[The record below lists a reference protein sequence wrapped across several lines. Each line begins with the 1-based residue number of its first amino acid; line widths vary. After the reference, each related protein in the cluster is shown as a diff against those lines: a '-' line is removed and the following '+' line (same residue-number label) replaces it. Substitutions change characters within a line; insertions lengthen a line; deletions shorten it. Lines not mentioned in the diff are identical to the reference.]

1 MEQVIQDI
9 KSNRNILKDLL
20 SFYGA
25 SQKKSKSTYSC
36 VHCASSDALSIN
48 KKTNKYKCFSCG
60 EGGNAIDLV
69 MNKEGLEFIGAIKH
83 IANMYGIQLPKIEYT
98 DQEKEEFKKI
108 REDKKALDKLLYKLD
123 LELKSENIDINK
135 KYEISCLK
143 DHLQDKEANNQDIE
157 IINYSQYKATET
169 IEVNKY
175 ISEVKRGLI
184 NSIASAIGGNVNLL
198 IAPTGSGKSY
208 TMINTLKDLNIK
220 ALFILPNASNVQQAM
235 VEYGIP
241 GAYGNDLSPIRAME
255 NGNIIAMTWDK
266 TKQLKDVDL
275 SEYIIV
281 IDEIHQ
287 TFTDLYRGEAIQAL
301 YNITNRCKGR
311 IDITA
316 TPNKLDFKIYDT
328 ITEYKQLEQTNYK
341 ITTYKGIDTK
351 LIIDILNTSNKSA
364 LLMNDKSRLTYI
376 SENINKRNEVVISD
390 NKDDSKLYN
399 NIMSNS
405 NMGEYETLL
414 NTSVIVAG
422 VNINE
427 PNVTDIIIVGFKDI
441 GTIKQYMARFR
452 GLKEVNVH
460 IFNTYKEDCNIY
472 SIEWLV
478 KQNIQGYNKVIEGLN
493 TSIKPRNEFD
503 MVASTVKAF
512 KADDS
517 IYFDDTEGF
526 YKINDFTVRGNT
538 YRNYYNSRTIENFNI
553 LLGEY
558 FNDIKTYGSIEEQLK
573 EELKEHRAELKENKE
588 EALEILEK
596 HKDILVGYSDIA
608 KGKTSSYGL
617 AEYHCYINT
626 NSEKCLKQY
635 KLLNI
640 QKLIKENSCKK
651 IIDLYS
657 KYVLENGFSINVAWE
672 LANMSDKRRREVF
685 GKINTLLYRDLQEEA
700 PHIINNELLEN
711 KLFSFITDRFTIGTS
726 YTEEHL
732 KVLSKEVKETFKLDY
747 STRKLRGIL
756 NQIYVISD
764 KQYKKGAKVPV
775 KSNVLYKNIVQIAGT
790 DNKFNKKT
798 NIYTIEEYISL
809 EDIQAFLNLD
819 EGDQTINHMI
829 EKRKAKYKKQ
839 LSEQEQQ
846 MLQSLE
852 SVF

>member
-1 MEQVIQDI
+1 MEQVIKDI
-9 KSNRNILKDLL
+9 KSNQSILKDLL

-25 SQKKSKSTYSC
+25 SQKKNKSTYSC
-36 VHCASSDALSIN
+36 VYCASSDALSIN

-60 EGGNAIDLV
+60 EGGNTIDLV
-69 MNKEGLEFIGAIKH
+69 MNKEGLGFIGAIKH
-83 IANMYGIQLPKIEYT
+83 IANMYGIQLPKVEYT

-108 REDKKALDKLLYKLD
+108 KEDKKALDKLLYKLD
-123 LELKSENIDINK
+123 LELKNKDIDINK

-157 IINYSQYKATET
+157 IINYSQYKATEI

-175 ISEVKRGLI
+175 ISEAKRGVI
-184 NSIASAIGGNVNLL
+184 NCITSSISGCINLL

-208 TMINTLKDLNIK
+208 TMINTLKELDIK

-266 TKQLKDVDL
+266 TKQLKDIDL

-328 ITEYKQLEQTNYK
+328 ITEYKQLEQTNYN

-351 LIIDILNTSNKSA
+351 LIIDILNKSNKSA
-364 LLMNDKSRLTYI
+364 LLMNDKSILTYV

-390 NKDDSKLYN
+390 NKDDNKLYN
-399 NIMSNS
+399 NIMINS
-405 NMGEYETLL
+405 DMGEYETLL

-427 PNVTDIIIVGFKDI
+427 PNITDIVIVGFKDI
-441 GTIKQYMARFR
+441 GTIKQYVARFR

-460 IFNTYKEDCNIY
+460 IFNTYKEECNIY

-478 KQNIQGYNKVIEGLN
+478 RSNIQGFNKVIDSLN
-493 TSIKPRNEFD
+493 NNIKPTNEFD
-503 MVASTVKAF
+503 LVASTVKAI
-512 KADDS
+512 KTDDN
-517 IYFDDTEGF
+517 IYFDDIEGI
-526 YKINDFTVRGNT
+526 YKVNDFTVRGNT
-538 YRNYYNSRTIENFNI
+538 YRNYYNNRTIENFNI

-558 FNDIKTYGSIEEQLK
+558 FDNIKMYGSIEEQLK
-573 EELKEHRAELKENKE
+573 EELKEHRAELKENKDM
-588 EALEILEK
+588 ALDILSK
-596 HKDILVGYSDIA
+596 HKDILVGYSDI
-608 KGKTSSYGL
+608 KKEKTPTYEL
-617 AEYHCYINT
+617 LEYYHCNNIAI
-626 NSEKCLKQY
+626 KDCIKQY

-640 QKLIKENSCKK
+640 DNLIKYNGLKK

-672 LANMSDKRRREVF
+672 LANMSNRKRGTVF

-711 KLFSFITDRFTIGTS
+711 KLFSYITDRFTIGTS

-732 KVLSKEVKETFKLDY
+732 KVLAKEIKEIFKLDY
-747 STRKLRGIL
+747 STNKLSTVL
-756 NQIYVISD
+756 NQIYIIN
-764 KQYKKGAKVPV
+764 
-775 KSNVLYKNIVQIAGT
+775 KSQIRSGNTIDSSFYKNIVPNLLPGKRISV
-790 DNKFNKKT
+790 N
-798 NIYTIEEYISL
+798 TIEKYISL
-809 EDIQAFLNLD
+809 EDIQALLNLE
-819 EGDQTINHMI
+819 EGDQTIKHMI
-829 EKRKAKYKKQ
+829 EKRKSKYKKQ
-839 LSEQEQQ
+839 LTEQEQQ
-846 MLQSLE
+846 VLQSLE

>member
-9 KSNRNILKDLL
+9 KSNQSILKDLL

-25 SQKKSKSTYSC
+25 SQKKNKSTYSC

-83 IANMYGIQLPKIEYT
+83 ISNIYGIQLPKIEYT

-108 REDKKALDKLLYKLD
+108 KEDKKALNKLLYKLD
-123 LELKSENIDINK
+123 LELKNEDLDDSK
-135 KYEISCLK
+135 KFELYCLK
-143 DHLQDKEANNQDIE
+143 DHLQDKEANKHDIE
-157 IINYSQYKATET
+157 IMNYSQYKATEI

-175 ISEVKRGLI
+175 ILEAKRGII
-184 NSIASAIGGNVNLL
+184 NCIMSSISGNINLL

-208 TMINTLKDLNIK
+208 TMINTLKELDIK

-235 VEYGIP
+235 IEYRIP

-266 TKQLKDVDL
+266 TKQLKDIDL

-287 TFTDLYRGEAIQAL
+287 TFTDLYRAEAIQAL
-301 YNITNRCKGR
+301 YNITDRCKGR

-328 ITEYKQLEQTNYK
+328 ITEYKQLEQTNYN

-351 LIIDILNTSNKSA
+351 LIIDILNKSNKSA
-364 LLMNDKSRLTYI
+364 LLMNDKSILTYI

-390 NKDDSKLYN
+390 NKDDSKLYD
-399 NIMSNS
+399 NIMINS

-427 PNVTDIIIVGFKDI
+427 PNITDIIVVGFKDI
-441 GTIKQYMARFR
+441 GTIKQYVARFR
-452 GLKEVNVH
+452 ELKDVNVH
-460 IFNTYKEDCNIY
+460 IFNTYKEECNIY

-478 KQNIQGYNKVIEGLN
+478 RSNIKGFSNVIEALN
-493 TSIKPRNEFD
+493 SSIKPGNEFD
-503 MVASTVKAF
+503 LVASTVKAI
-512 KADDS
+512 KTDDN
-517 IYFDDTEGF
+517 IYFDDIEGI
-526 YKINDFTVRGNT
+526 YKVNDFTVRGNT
-538 YRNYYNSRTIENFNI
+538 YRNYYNDRTIENFNV

-558 FNDIKTYGSIEEQLK
+558 FDDIKTYGSVEEQLK
-573 EELKEHRAELKENKE
+573 EELKEHRAELKESKE
-588 EALEILEK
+588 MALDILSK

-608 KGKTSSYGL
+608 KGKTPTYEL
-617 AEYHCYINT
+617 VEYHYTINLNT
-626 NSEKCLKQY
+626 KDCLKQY

-640 QKLIKENSCKK
+640 DKLIKDNGLKK
-651 IIDLYS
+651 TIDLYS

-672 LANMSDKRRREVF
+672 LANMSNRKRGTVF
-685 GKINTLLYRDLQEEA
+685 GKINTLLYRNLQEKA
-700 PHIINNELLEN
+700 PNLINKQLLEN
-711 KLFSFITDRFTIGTS
+711 KLFNFITDRFTIGTS

-732 KVLSKEVKETFKLDY
+732 KVLSKEIKEDFKLDY
-747 STRKLRGIL
+747 STKKLSEIL
-756 NQIYVISD
+756 HQIYII
-764 KQYKKGAKVPV
+764 KAIKNKKLTSVDDTF
-775 KSNVLYKNIVQIAGT
+775 YRNIVPTQV
-790 DNKFNKKT
+790 KKDKI
-798 NIYTIEEYISL
+798 NYSRIEKYISL
-809 EDIQAFLNLD
+809 EDIQALLNLE
-819 EGDQTINHMI
+819 EGDQTIKHMI
-829 EKRKAKYKKQ
+829 EKRKSKYKKQ
-839 LSEQEQQ
+839 LTEQEQQ
-846 MLQSLE
+846 VLQSLE

>member
-1 MEQVIQDI
+1 MKQVIQDI
-9 KSNRNILKDLL
+9 KSNPNILKDLL

-25 SQKKSKSTYSC
+25 SQKKNKSTYSC
-36 VHCASSDALSIN
+36 VHCSSSDALSIN
-48 KKTNKYKCFSCG
+48 KRTNKYKCFSCG

-69 MNKEGLEFIGAIKH
+69 MDKEDLEFIGAIKH
-83 IANMYGIQLPKIEYT
+83 IANMYGIQLPKVEYT

-108 REDKKALDKLLYKLD
+108 KEDKKALDKLLYKLD
-123 LELKSENIDINK
+123 LELKNENIDINK
-135 KYEISCLK
+135 KFEISCLI
-143 DHLQDKEANNQDIE
+143 DHLKDKEVNNKEVE

-169 IEVNKY
+169 IKVNKY
-175 ISEVKRGLI
+175 ISEIKSGLI
-184 NSIASAIGGNVNLL
+184 NCVASAIGGNTNLL

-220 ALFILPNASNVQQAM
+220 ALFILPNASNVQQAI
-235 VEYGIP
+235 VEYNIP

-255 NGNIIAMTWDK
+255 NGNIVAMTWDK
-266 TKQLKDVDL
+266 TKQLKDIDL

-287 TFTDLYRGEAIQAL
+287 TFTDLYRSEAIKAL
-301 YNITNRCKGR
+301 YDITDRCKGR

-341 ITTYKGIDTK
+341 VTTYNGIDTK
-351 LIIDILNTSNKSA
+351 LIIDILNKSNKSA
-364 LLMNDKSRLTYI
+364 LLMNDKSTLKYI
-376 SENINKRNEVVISD
+376 SENINKASKVVISD
-390 NKDDSKLYN
+390 NKDDNKLYN
-399 NIMSNS
+399 NIMINS

-427 PNVTDIIIVGFKDI
+427 PNVTDIVIVGFKDI

-460 IFNTYKEDCNIY
+460 IFNTYKEECNIY

-478 KQNIQGYNKVIEGLN
+478 KRNMQGFKSVVETLN
-493 TSIKPRNEFD
+493 NSIKPINEFD
-503 MVASTVKAF
+503 LVASTVKAI
-512 KADDS
+512 KTDDN
-517 IYFDDTEGF
+517 IYFDDIEGI
-526 YKINDFTVRGNT
+526 YKVNDFTVRGNT
-538 YRNYYNSRTIENFNI
+538 YRNYYNDRTIENFNV

-558 FNDIKTYGSIEEQLK
+558 FDDIKTYGSVEEQLK
-573 EELKEHRAELKENKE
+573 EELKEHRAELKESKE
-588 EALEILEK
+588 MALDILSK

-608 KGKTSSYGL
+608 KGKTPTYEL
-617 AEYHCYINT
+617 VEYHYTINV
-626 NSEKCLKQY
+626 NVKDCLKQY

-640 QKLIKENSCKK
+640 DSLIKDNGLKK
-651 IIDLYS
+651 TIDLYS
-657 KYVLENGFSINVAWE
+657 KYVLENSFSINVAWE
-672 LANMSDKRRREVF
+672 LANMSNRKRGTVF

-711 KLFSFITDRFTIGTS
+711 KLFNFITDRFTIGTS

-732 KVLSKEVKETFKLDY
+732 KLLANEIKETFKLDY
-747 STRKLRGIL
+747 STKKLSEIL
-756 NQIYVISD
+756 NQIYII
-764 KQYKKGAKVPV
+764 KAIKNKKLTSVDDTF
-775 KSNVLYKNIVQIAGT
+775 YRNIVPTQV
-790 DNKFNKKT
+790 KKDKI
-798 NIYTIEEYISL
+798 NYSRIEKYISL
-809 EDIQAFLNLD
+809 EDIQTLLNLE
-819 EGDQTINHMI
+819 EGDQTINHMLD
-829 EKRKAKYKKQ
+829 KRKSKYKKQ
-839 LSEQEQQ
+839 LTEQEQQ
-846 MLQSLE
+846 VLQSLK

>member
-9 KSNRNILKDLL
+9 KSNQSILKDLL

-36 VHCASSDALSIN
+36 VHCTSSDALSIN

-108 REDKKALDKLLYKLD
+108 KEDKKALNKLFYKLD
-123 LELKSENIDINK
+123 LELKNEDLDDSK
-135 KYEISCLK
+135 KFELYCLK

-157 IINYSQYKATET
+157 IMNYSQYKATEI

-175 ISEVKRGLI
+175 ISEAKRGII
-184 NSIASAIGGNVNLL
+184 NCIMSSISGDINLL

-208 TMINTLKDLNIK
+208 TMINTLKELDIK

-235 VEYGIP
+235 IEYGIP
-241 GAYGNDLSPIRAME
+241 GAYGNDLSPIKAME

-266 TKQLKDVDL
+266 TKQLKDINL

-287 TFTDLYRGEAIQAL
+287 TFTDLYRAEAIQAL
-301 YNITNRCKGR
+301 YNITDRCKGR

-328 ITEYKQLEQTNYK
+328 ITEYKQLEQTNYN

-351 LIIDILNTSNKSA
+351 LIIDILNKSNKSA
-364 LLMNDKSRLTYI
+364 LLMNDKSILTYI

-390 NKDDSKLYN
+390 NKDDSKLYD
-399 NIMSNS
+399 NIMINS

-427 PNVTDIIIVGFKDI
+427 PTITDIIVVGFKDI
-441 GTIKQYMARFR
+441 GTIKQYVARFR
-452 GLKEVNVH
+452 GLKDVNVH
-460 IFNTYKEDCNIY
+460 IFNTYKEECNIY

-478 KQNIQGYNKVIEGLN
+478 RSNIKGFSNVIEALN
-493 TSIKPRNEFD
+493 SSIKPGNEFD
-503 MVASTVKAF
+503 LVASTVKAL
-512 KADDS
+512 KTDDN
-517 IYFDDTEGF
+517 IYFDDAEGL
-526 YKINDFTVRGNT
+526 YKVNDFTVRGNT
-538 YRNYYNSRTIENFNI
+538 YRNYYNNRTIENFNT

-558 FNDIKTYGSIEEQLK
+558 FENVKMYGSIEEQLK
-573 EELKEHRAELKENKE
+573 EELKEHRAELKENKDM
-588 EALEILEK
+588 ALDILSK
-596 HKDILVGYSDIA
+596 HKDILVGYSDI
-608 KGKTSSYGL
+608 KKEKTPTYEL
-617 AEYHCYINT
+617 LEYYHCNNIAI
-626 NSEKCLKQY
+626 KDCIKQY

-640 QKLIKENSCKK
+640 DNLIKDNGLKK

-657 KYVLENGFSINVAWE
+657 KYVLENGFSTTVAWE
-672 LANMSDKRRREVF
+672 LANMSNRKRGTVF

-711 KLFSFITDRFTIGTS
+711 KLFSYITDKFKIGTS

-732 KVLSKEVKETFKLDY
+732 KVLADEIKKDFKLDY
-747 STRKLRGIL
+747 STNKLSTIL
-756 NQIYVISD
+756 NQIYIIN
-764 KQYKKGAKVPV
+764 
-775 KSNVLYKNIVQIAGT
+775 KSKTRLGTIIDNSFYKNIVPNGVPGKQFKY
-790 DNKFNKKT
+790 N
-798 NIYTIEEYISL
+798 TIEKYISL
-809 EDIQAFLNLD
+809 EDIQALLNLE
-819 EGDQTINHMI
+819 EGDQTIKHMI
-829 EKRKAKYKKQ
+829 EKRKSKYKKQ
-839 LSEQEQQ
+839 LTEKEQQ
-846 MLQSLE
+846 VLQSLE

>member
-1 MEQVIQDI
+1 MKQVIQDI
-9 KSNRNILKDLL
+9 KSNPNILKDLL

-25 SQKKSKSTYSC
+25 NQKKNKSTYSC

-83 IANMYGIQLPKIEYT
+83 IANMYGIQLPKVEYT

-108 REDKKALDKLLYKLD
+108 KEDKKALDKLLYKLD
-123 LELKSENIDINK
+123 LEIKNNDLDDSK
-135 KYEISCLK
+135 KFELYCLK
-143 DHLQDKEANNQDIE
+143 EHLEDKEANNQDIE
-157 IINYSQYKATET
+157 IINYSQYKAAEI

-184 NSIASAIGGNVNLL
+184 NSIASAIGGNINLL

-208 TMINTLKDLNIK
+208 TMINTIKDLNIK

-235 VEYGIP
+235 IEYGIP
-241 GAYGNDLSPIRAME
+241 GAYGNDLSPVKAME

-266 TKQLKDVDL
+266 TKQLKDIDL

-287 TFTDLYRGEAIQAL
+287 TFTDLYRSEAIKAL
-301 YNITNRCKGR
+301 YDITDRCKGR

-341 ITTYKGIDTK
+341 VTTYEGIDTK
-351 LIIDILNTSNKSA
+351 LIIDILNKSNKSA
-364 LLMNDKSRLTYI
+364 LLMNDKSILTYI

-390 NKDDSKLYN
+390 NKDDSNLYK
-399 NIMSNS
+399 NIMNSS

-427 PNVTDIIIVGFKDI
+427 PSITDIVIVGFKDI
-441 GTIKQYMARFR
+441 GTIKQYVARFR

-460 IFNTYKEDCNIY
+460 IFNTYKEECNIY

-478 KQNIQGYNKVIEGLN
+478 RSNIKGFNSVVETLN
-493 TSIKPRNEFD
+493 SSIKPRNEFD
-503 MVASTVKAF
+503 LVASTVKAI
-512 KADDS
+512 KTDDN
-517 IYFDDTEGF
+517 IYFDDIEGL
-526 YKINDFTVRGNT
+526 YKVNDFTVRGNT
-538 YRNYYNSRTIENFNI
+538 YRNYYNNRSIENFNI

-558 FNDIKTYGSIEEQLK
+558 FNDIKTYGSVEEQLK
-573 EELKEHRAELKENKE
+573 EELKEHRAELKESKE
-588 EALEILEK
+588 MALDILSK
-596 HKDILVGYSDIA
+596 HKDILVGYSDISKEKA
-608 KGKTSSYGL
+608 PTYEL
-617 AEYHCYINT
+617 VEYHYSINI
-626 NSEKCLKQY
+626 NAKDCLKQY

-640 QKLIKENSCKK
+640 DSLIKDNGLKK
-651 IIDLYS
+651 TIDLYS
-657 KYVLENGFSINVAWE
+657 KYILENGFSINVAWE
-672 LANMSDKRRREVF
+672 LANMSNRKRGTVF

-700 PHIINNELLEN
+700 PHLINNELLEN
-711 KLFSFITDRFTIGTS
+711 KLYKFITDKFTIGTS

-732 KVLSKEVKETFKLDY
+732 KILAKEIKENFKIDY
-747 STRKLRGIL
+747 STKKLSEIL
-756 NQIYVISD
+756 NQIYII
-764 KQYKKGAKVPV
+764 KAIKNKKLTSVDDTF
-775 KSNVLYKNIVQIAGT
+775 YKNIVPTQV
-790 DNKFNKKT
+790 KKDKI
-798 NIYTIEEYISL
+798 NYSRIEKYISL
-809 EDIQAFLNLD
+809 EDIQTLLNLE

-839 LSEQEQQ
+839 LTQQEQQ
-846 MLQSLE
+846 VLQSLK

>member
-1 MEQVIQDI
+1 MKQVIQDI
-9 KSNRNILKDLL
+9 KSNQNILKDLL
-20 SFYGA
+20 SFYGS
-25 SQKKSKSTYSC
+25 SQKKNKSTYSC

-48 KKTNKYKCFSCG
+48 KETNKYKCFSCG

-83 IANMYGIQLPKIEYT
+83 IANMYGIQLPKVEYT

-123 LELKSENIDINK
+123 LELKNKDIDINK

-143 DHLQDKEANNQDIE
+143 DHLQDKEANSQDIE

-175 ISEVKRGLI
+175 ISEDKRGVI
-184 NSIASAIGGNVNLL
+184 NSIASAIGGNINLL

-220 ALFILPNASNVQQAM
+220 ALFILPNASNVQQSM
-235 VEYGIP
+235 IEYGIP

-266 TKQLKDVDL
+266 TKQLKDIDL

-351 LIIDILNTSNKSA
+351 LIIDILNKSNKSA
-364 LLMNDKSRLTYI
+364 LLMNDKSILTYI
-376 SENINKRNEVVISD
+376 SENINKRNEVVTSD
-390 NKDDSKLYN
+390 NKEDNKLYN
-399 NIMSNS
+399 NIMINS
-405 NMGEYETLL
+405 DMGEYETLL

-427 PNVTDIIIVGFKDI
+427 PNITDIVVVGFKDI
-441 GTIKQYMARFR
+441 GTIKQYVARFR

-460 IFNTYKEDCNIY
+460 IFNTYKEECTIY

-503 MVASTVKAF
+503 MVASTVKAI
-512 KADDS
+512 KTDDN
-517 IYFDDTEGF
+517 IYFDDIEGL
-526 YKINDFTVRGNT
+526 YKVNDFTVRGNT
-538 YRNYYNSRTIENFNI
+538 YRNYYNNRTIENFNI

-558 FNDIKTYGSIEEQLK
+558 FDNIKMYGSIEEQLK
-573 EELKEHRAELKENKE
+573 EELKEHRAELKENKDM
-588 EALEILEK
+588 ALDILSK
-596 HKDILVGYSDIA
+596 HKDILVGYSDIKKEKA
-608 KGKTSSYGL
+608 PTYEL
-617 AEYHCYINT
+617 LEYCHCNNIAI
-626 NSEKCLKQY
+626 KDCMKQY

-640 QKLIKENSCKK
+640 DNLIKDNGLKK
-651 IIDLYS
+651 TIDLYS

-672 LANMSDKRRREVF
+672 LANMSNRKRGTVF

-711 KLFSFITDRFTIGTS
+711 KLFSFITNKFTIGTS

-732 KVLSKEVKETFKLDY
+732 KVLAKEVKEAFKIDY
-747 STRKLRGIL
+747 STNKLSTIL
-756 NQIYVISD
+756 NQIYVISK

-775 KSNVLYKNIVQIAGT
+775 IDNSFYKNIVPNGGT
-790 DNKFNKKT
+790 KDEFNKKT
-798 NIYTIEEYISL
+798 NIYTIEKYISL
-809 EDIQAFLNLD
+809 ADIQALLNLE
-819 EGDQTINHMI
+819 EGDQTIKHMM

-839 LSEQEQQ
+839 LTEQEQQ
-846 MLQSLE
+846 VLQSLE

>member
-1 MEQVIQDI
+1 MKQVVQDI
-9 KSNRNILKDLL
+9 KSNQNILKDLL

-25 SQKKSKSTYSC
+25 SQKKNKSTYSC

-69 MNKEGLEFIGAIKH
+69 MNKEGLEFIGSIKH
-83 IANMYGIQLPKIEYT
+83 IANIYGIQLPKVEYT

-108 REDKKALDKLLYKLD
+108 KEDKKALHKLLYKLNS
-123 LELKSENIDINK
+123 ELKNKNIDINK
-135 KYEISCLK
+135 KFEISCLI
-143 DHLQDKEANNQDIE
+143 DHLKDKEVDNKDVE

-169 IEVNKY
+169 IEVIKY
-175 ISEVKRGLI
+175 ISEIKSGLI
-184 NSIASAIGGNVNLL
+184 NCVASAIGGNINLL

-220 ALFILPNASNVQQAM
+220 ALFILPNASNVQQAI
-235 VEYGIP
+235 VEYNIP

-255 NGNIIAMTWDK
+255 NGNIVAMTWDK
-266 TKQLKDVDL
+266 TKQLKDIDL

-287 TFTDLYRGEAIQAL
+287 TFTDLYRSEAIKAL
-301 YNITNRCKGR
+301 YDITDRCKGR

-341 ITTYKGIDTK
+341 VTTYNGIDTK
-351 LIIDILNTSNKSA
+351 LIIDILNKSNKSA
-364 LLMNDKSRLTYI
+364 LLMNDKSTLKYI
-376 SENINKRNEVVISD
+376 SENINKASKVVISD
-390 NKDDSKLYN
+390 NKDDNKLYN
-399 NIMSNS
+399 NIMINS

-427 PNVTDIIIVGFKDI
+427 PNVTDIVIVGFKDI

-460 IFNTYKEDCNIY
+460 IFNTYEEKCNIY

-478 KQNIQGYNKVIEGLN
+478 KRNIQGFKSVVETLN
-493 TSIKPRNEFD
+493 NSIKPINEFD
-503 MVASTVKAF
+503 LVASTVKAI
-512 KADDS
+512 KTDDN
-517 IYFDDTEGF
+517 IYFDDIEGI
-526 YKINDFTVRGNT
+526 YKVNDFTVRGNT
-538 YRNYYNSRTIENFNI
+538 YRNYYNNRTIENFNV

-558 FNDIKTYGSIEEQLK
+558 FDDIKTYGSVEEQLK
-573 EELKEHRAELKENKE
+573 EELKEHRAELKESKE
-588 EALEILEK
+588 MALDILNK

-608 KGKTSSYGL
+608 KGKTPTYEL
-617 AEYHCYINT
+617 VEYYYTINV
-626 NSEKCLKQY
+626 NVKDCLKQY

-640 QKLIKENSCKK
+640 DSLIKDNGLKK
-651 IIDLYS
+651 TIDLYS
-657 KYVLENGFSINVAWE
+657 KYVLENSFSINVAWE
-672 LANMSDKRRREVF
+672 LANMSNRKRGTVF

-711 KLFSFITDRFTIGTS
+711 KLFNFITNRFTIGTS

-732 KVLSKEVKETFKLDY
+732 KLLANEIKETFKLNY
-747 STRKLRGIL
+747 STNKISTIL
-756 NQIYVISD
+756 NQIYIIN
-764 KQYKKGAKVPV
+764 
-775 KSNVLYKNIVQIAGT
+775 KSKSRFGTIIDTVFYKNIVPNGVP
-790 DNKFNKKT
+790 NKQYKYN
-798 NIYTIEEYISL
+798 TIEKYISL
-809 EDIQAFLNLD
+809 EDIQALLNLE
-819 EGDQTINHMI
+819 EGDQTIKYMI
-829 EKRKAKYKKQ
+829 EKRKSKYKKQ
-839 LSEQEQQ
+839 LTEQEQQ
-846 MLQSLE
+846 ILQSLG

>member
-9 KSNRNILKDLL
+9 KSNQNILKDLL

-25 SQKKSKSTYSC
+25 SQKKNKSTYSC
-36 VHCASSDALSIN
+36 VHCTSSDALSIN

-83 IANMYGIQLPKIEYT
+83 ISNMYGIQLPKVEYT

-108 REDKKALDKLLYKLD
+108 KEDKKALDKLLYKLNS
-123 LELKSENIDINK
+123 ELKNKNIDINK
-135 KYEISCLK
+135 KFEISCLI
-143 DHLQDKEANNQDIE
+143 DHLKDKEVDNKEVE

-175 ISEVKRGLI
+175 ISEIKSGLI
-184 NSIASAIGGNVNLL
+184 NCVASAIGGNINLL

-235 VEYGIP
+235 VEYNIP

-255 NGNIIAMTWDK
+255 NGNIVAMTWDK
-266 TKQLKDVDL
+266 TKQLKDIDL

-287 TFTDLYRGEAIQAL
+287 TFTDLYRSEAIKAL
-301 YNITNRCKGR
+301 YDITDRCKGR

-341 ITTYKGIDTK
+341 VTTYNGIDTK
-351 LIIDILNTSNKSA
+351 LIIDILNKSNKSA
-364 LLMNDKSRLTYI
+364 LLMNDKSTLKYI
-376 SENINKRNEVVISD
+376 SENINKASKVVISD
-390 NKDDSKLYN
+390 NKDDNKLYN
-399 NIMSNS
+399 NIMINS

-427 PNVTDIIIVGFKDI
+427 PNVTDIVIVGFKDI
-441 GTIKQYMARFR
+441 GTIKQYIARFR

-460 IFNTYKEDCNIY
+460 IFNTYKEECNIY

-478 KQNIQGYNKVIEGLN
+478 KRNMQGFKSVVETLN
-493 TSIKPRNEFD
+493 NSIKPINEFD
-503 MVASTVKAF
+503 LVASTVKAI
-512 KADDS
+512 KTDDN
-517 IYFDDTEGF
+517 IYFDDIEGI
-526 YKINDFTVRGNT
+526 YKVNDFTVRGNT
-538 YRNYYNSRTIENFNI
+538 YRNYYNDRTIENFNV

-558 FNDIKTYGSIEEQLK
+558 FDDIKTYGSVEEQLK
-573 EELKEHRAELKENKE
+573 EELKEHRAELKESKE
-588 EALEILEK
+588 MALDILSK

-608 KGKTSSYGL
+608 KGKTPTYEL
-617 AEYHCYINT
+617 VEYHYTINV
-626 NSEKCLKQY
+626 NVKDCLKQY

-640 QKLIKENSCKK
+640 DSLIKDNGLKK
-651 IIDLYS
+651 TIDLYS
-657 KYVLENGFSINVAWE
+657 KYVLENSFSINVAWE
-672 LANMSDKRRREVF
+672 LANMSNRKRGTVF

-700 PHIINNELLEN
+700 PHIINNKLLEN
-711 KLFSFITDRFTIGTS
+711 KLFNFITDRFTIGTS

-732 KVLSKEVKETFKLDY
+732 KLLANEIKETFKLDY
-747 STRKLRGIL
+747 STKKLSEIL
-756 NQIYVISD
+756 NQIYII
-764 KQYKKGAKVPV
+764 KAIKNKKLTSVDDTF
-775 KSNVLYKNIVQIAGT
+775 YRNIVPTQV
-790 DNKFNKKT
+790 KKDKI
-798 NIYTIEEYISL
+798 NYSRIEKYISL
-809 EDIQAFLNLD
+809 EDIQALLNLE
-819 EGDQTINHMI
+819 EGDQTIKHMI
-829 EKRKAKYKKQ
+829 EKRKSKYKKQ
-839 LSEQEQQ
+839 LTEQEQQ
-846 MLQSLE
+846 VLQSLE

>member
-1 MEQVIQDI
+1 MKQVIQDI
-9 KSNRNILKDLL
+9 KSNPNILKDLL

-25 SQKKSKSTYSC
+25 NQKKNKSTYSC

-60 EGGNAIDLV
+60 EGGNSIDLV

-83 IANMYGIQLPKIEYT
+83 IANMYRIQLPKVEYT

-108 REDKKALDKLLYKLD
+108 KEDKKALDKLLYKLD
-123 LELKSENIDINK
+123 LELKNENIDISK

-184 NSIASAIGGNVNLL
+184 NSIASAIGGNINLL

-208 TMINTLKDLNIK
+208 TMINTIKDLNIK

-235 VEYGIP
+235 IEYGIP
-241 GAYGNDLSPIRAME
+241 GAYGNDLSPIRAMG

-266 TKQLKDVDL
+266 TKQLKDIDL

-287 TFTDLYRGEAIQAL
+287 TFTDLYRGEAIKAL
-301 YNITNRCKGR
+301 YDITDRCKGR

-341 ITTYKGIDTK
+341 VTTYEGIDTK
-351 LIIDILNTSNKSA
+351 LIIDILNKSNKSA
-364 LLMNDKSRLTYI
+364 LLMNDKSTLTYI
-376 SENINKRNEVVISD
+376 SEKINKRNEVVTSD
-390 NKDDSKLYN
+390 NKDDSNLYK
-399 NIMSNS
+399 NIMNSS
-405 NMGEYETLL
+405 NMGGYETLL

-427 PNVTDIIIVGFKDI
+427 PNITDIVIVGFKDI
-441 GTIKQYMARFR
+441 GTIKQYVARFR
-452 GLKEVNVH
+452 GLKEVNIH
-460 IFNTYKEDCNIY
+460 IFNTYKEECNIY
-472 SIEWLV
+472 SVEWLV
-478 KQNIQGYNKVIEGLN
+478 RSNIKGFSNVVETLN
-493 TSIKPRNEFD
+493 SSIKPRNEFD
-503 MVASTVKAF
+503 LVASTVKAI
-512 KADDS
+512 KTDDN
-517 IYFDDTEGF
+517 IYFDDIEGF
-526 YKINDFTVRGNT
+526 YKVNDFTVRGNT
-538 YRNYYNSRTIENFNI
+538 YRNYYNNRTIENFNT

-558 FNDIKTYGSIEEQLK
+558 FENIKTYRSVEEQLK
-573 EELKEHRAELKENKE
+573 EELKEHRAELKEIKE
-588 EALEILEK
+588 MALDILSK

-608 KGKTSSYGL
+608 KGKTPTYEL
-617 AEYHCYINT
+617 LEYHYTINV
-626 NSEKCLKQY
+626 NVKDCLKQY

-640 QKLIKENSCKK
+640 DSLIKDNGLKK
-651 IIDLYS
+651 AIDLYS
-657 KYVLENGFSINVAWE
+657 KYVLENSFSINVAWE
-672 LANMSDKRRREVF
+672 LANMSNRKRGTVF

-711 KLFSFITDRFTIGTS
+711 KLFSFITDKFTIGTS

-732 KVLSKEVKETFKLDY
+732 KVLAKDIKETFKLDY
-747 STRKLRGIL
+747 SEKKIGTIL
-756 NQIYVISD
+756 NQIYVINRI
-764 KQYKKGAKVPV
+764 KYKPGTQIDNSFYRNILPKCVP
-775 KSNVLYKNIVQIAGT
+775 
-790 DNKFNKKT
+790 NKRI
-798 NIYTIEEYISL
+798 NIYNIEKYISL
-809 EDIQAFLNLD
+809 EDIQALLNLD

-839 LSEQEQQ
+839 LTEQEQQ
-846 MLQSLE
+846 VLQSLE

>member
-9 KSNRNILKDLL
+9 KSNQNILKDLL

-25 SQKKSKSTYSC
+25 SQKKNKSTYSC

-60 EGGNAIDLV
+60 ESGNAIDLV

-83 IANMYGIQLPKIEYT
+83 IANMYGIQLPKVEYT
-98 DQEKEEFKKI
+98 DHEKEEFKKI
-108 REDKKALDKLLYKLD
+108 REDKKALDKLIYKLD
-123 LELKSENIDINK
+123 LELKNKDIDINK

-175 ISEVKRGLI
+175 ISEAKRGVI
-184 NSIASAIGGNVNLL
+184 NCITSSISGCINLL

-208 TMINTLKDLNIK
+208 TMINTLKELDIK
-220 ALFILPNASNVQQAM
+220 ALFILPNASNVQQSM
-235 VEYGIP
+235 IEYGIP

-266 TKQLKDVDL
+266 TKQLKDIDL

-287 TFTDLYRGEAIQAL
+287 TFTDLYRSEAIQAL
-301 YNITNRCKGR
+301 YNIANRCKGR

-351 LIIDILNTSNKSA
+351 LIIDILNKSNKSA
-364 LLMNDKSRLTYI
+364 LLMNDKSILTYI
-376 SENINKRNEVVISD
+376 SENINKRNEVVIAND
-390 NKDDSKLYN
+390 KDDNKLYN
-399 NIMSNS
+399 NITMKS

-427 PNVTDIIIVGFKDI
+427 PNITDIVVVGFKDI
-441 GTIKQYMARFR
+441 GTIKQYVARFR

-460 IFNTYKEDCNIY
+460 IFNNYKEECNIY
-472 SIEWLV
+472 SIEWLT
-478 KQNIQGYNKVIEGLN
+478 KRNIKNATNLIETLNYNLN
-493 TSIKPRNEFD
+493 PMNKFN
-503 MVASTVKAF
+503 VLASTVKGIQLPEEETN
-512 KADDS
+512 
-517 IYFDDTEGF
+517 IYFDNEDRI
-526 YKINDFTVRGNT
+526 YKINNFSIRGKT
-538 YRNYYNSRTIENFNI
+538 YRDYYDSRTIENFNI

-558 FNDIKTYGSIEEQLK
+558 FDNIKMYGSIEEQLK
-573 EELKEHRAELKENKE
+573 EELKEHRAELKENKDM
-588 EALEILEK
+588 ALDILSK
-596 HKDILVGYSDIA
+596 HKDILVGYSDI
-608 KGKTSSYGL
+608 KKEKTPTYEL
-617 AEYHCYINT
+617 LEYYHCNNIAI
-626 NSEKCLKQY
+626 KDCIKQY

-640 QKLIKENSCKK
+640 DNLIKDNGLKK

-672 LANMSDKRRREVF
+672 LANMSNRKRGTVF
-685 GKINTLLYRDLQEEA
+685 GKINTLLYRDLQEES

-711 KLFSFITDRFTIGTS
+711 KLFSYITNRFTIGTS

-732 KVLSKEVKETFKLDY
+732 KVLSDEIKKDFKLDY
-747 STRKLRGIL
+747 STNKLSTIL
-756 NQIYVISD
+756 NQIYIINTL
-764 KQYKKGAKVPV
+764 KTKKGAPIGTIF
-775 KSNVLYKNIVQIAGT
+775 YKNILPNSVHEGKQVR
-790 DNKFNKKT
+790 
-798 NIYTIEEYISL
+798 IYTIEKYISL
-809 EDIQAFLNLD
+809 EDIQALLNLE
-819 EGDQTINHMI
+819 EGDQTIKHML
-829 EKRKAKYKKQ
+829 EKRKAKCKKQ
-839 LSEQEQQ
+839 LTDQEQQ
-846 MLQSLE
+846 VLQSLE

>member
-1 MEQVIQDI
+1 MKQVIQDI
-9 KSNRNILKDLL
+9 KSNQNILKDLL

-25 SQKKSKSTYSC
+25 SQKKNKSTYSC

-83 IANMYGIQLPKIEYT
+83 IANMYGIQLPKVEYT

-108 REDKKALDKLLYKLD
+108 KEDKKALDKLLYKLD
-123 LELKSENIDINK
+123 LELKNKDIDINK

-157 IINYSQYKATET
+157 IINYSQYKATEI

-175 ISEVKRGLI
+175 ISEAKRGVI
-184 NSIASAIGGNVNLL
+184 NCIASSIGECINLL

-208 TMINTLKDLNIK
+208 TMINTLKELDIK

-266 TKQLKDVDL
+266 TKQLKDIDL

-328 ITEYKQLEQTNYK
+328 ITEYKQLEQTNYN

-351 LIIDILNTSNKSA
+351 LIIDILNKSNKSA
-364 LLMNDKSRLTYI
+364 LLMNDKSILTYV

-390 NKDDSKLYN
+390 NKDDNKLYN
-399 NIMSNS
+399 NIMINS
-405 NMGEYETLL
+405 DMGEYETLL

-427 PNVTDIIIVGFKDI
+427 PNVTDIVIVGFKDI
-441 GTIKQYMARFR
+441 GTIKQYVARFR

-460 IFNTYKEDCNIY
+460 IFNTYKEECNIY

-478 KQNIQGYNKVIEGLN
+478 RSNIQGFNKVIDTLN
-493 TSIKPRNEFD
+493 RNIKPTNEFD
-503 MVASTVKAF
+503 LVASTVKAI
-512 KADDS
+512 KTDEN
-517 IYFDDTEGF
+517 IYFDNTEGL
-526 YKINDFTVRGNT
+526 YKVNDFTVRGNT
-538 YRNYYNSRTIENFNI
+538 YRSYYNNRTIENFNV

-558 FNDIKTYGSIEEQLK
+558 FDNIKMYGSIEEQLK
-573 EELKEHRAELKENKE
+573 EELKEHRAELKENKDM
-588 EALEILEK
+588 ALDILSK
-596 HKDILVGYSDIA
+596 HKDILVGYSDI
-608 KGKTSSYGL
+608 KKEKTPTYEL
-617 AEYHCYINT
+617 LEYYHFNNIAIKDCI
-626 NSEKCLKQY
+626 KQY

-640 QKLIKENSCKK
+640 DNLIKDNGLKK
-651 IIDLYS
+651 IIDLFS

-672 LANMSDKRRREVF
+672 LANMSNRKRGTAF

-732 KVLSKEVKETFKLDY
+732 KVLAKEIKEIFKLDY
-747 STRKLRGIL
+747 STNKLSTVL
-756 NQIYVISD
+756 NQIYIIN
-764 KQYKKGAKVPV
+764 
-775 KSNVLYKNIVQIAGT
+775 KSQIRSGNTIDSSFYKNIVPNLLPDKRISV
-790 DNKFNKKT
+790 N
-798 NIYTIEEYISL
+798 TIEKYISL
-809 EDIQAFLNLD
+809 EDIQALLNLE
-819 EGDQTINHMI
+819 EGDQTVKHMI

-839 LSEQEQQ
+839 LTEQEQQ
-846 MLQSLE
+846 VLQSLE

>member
-1 MEQVIQDI
+1 MKQVIQDI
-9 KSNRNILKDLL
+9 KSNPNILKDLL

-25 SQKKSKSTYSC
+25 SQKKNKSTYSC
-36 VHCASSDALSIN
+36 IHCASSDALSIN

-69 MNKEGLEFIGAIKH
+69 MNKEGLEFIGSIKH
-83 IANMYGIQLPKIEYT
+83 IANMYGIQLPKVEYT

-108 REDKKALDKLLYKLD
+108 KEDKKALDKLLYKLNS
-123 LELKSENIDINK
+123 ELKNKNIDINK
-135 KYEISCLK
+135 KFEISCLI
-143 DHLQDKEANNQDIE
+143 DHLKDKEVDNKEVE

-175 ISEVKRGLI
+175 ISEIKSGII
-184 NSIASAIGGNVNLL
+184 NCVASAIGGNINLL

-235 VEYGIP
+235 VEYNIP
-241 GAYGNDLSPIRAME
+241 GAYGNDLSPIRAMK
-255 NGNIIAMTWDK
+255 NGNIVAMTWDK
-266 TKQLKDVDL
+266 TKQLKDIDL
-275 SEYIIV
+275 SEHIIV

-287 TFTDLYRGEAIQAL
+287 TFTDLYRSEAIKAL
-301 YNITNRCKGR
+301 YDITDRCKGR

-341 ITTYKGIDTK
+341 VTTYNGIDTK
-351 LIIDILNTSNKSA
+351 LIIDILNKSNKSA
-364 LLMNDKSRLTYI
+364 LLMNDKSTLKYI
-376 SENINKRNEVVISD
+376 SENINKASKVVISD
-390 NKDDSKLYN
+390 NKDDNKLYN
-399 NIMSNS
+399 NIMINS

-427 PNVTDIIIVGFKDI
+427 PNVTDIVIVGFKDI

-460 IFNTYKEDCNIY
+460 IFNTYEEECNIY

-478 KQNIQGYNKVIEGLN
+478 KRNMQGFKSVVETLN
-493 TSIKPRNEFD
+493 NSIKPINEFD
-503 MVASTVKAF
+503 LVASTVKAI
-512 KADDS
+512 KTDDN
-517 IYFDDTEGF
+517 IYFDDIEGI
-526 YKINDFTVRGNT
+526 YKVNDFTVRGNT
-538 YRNYYNSRTIENFNI
+538 YRNYYNNRTIENFNV

-558 FNDIKTYGSIEEQLK
+558 FDDIKTYGSVEEQLK
-573 EELKEHRAELKENKE
+573 EELKEHRAELKESKE
-588 EALEILEK
+588 MALDILSK
-596 HKDILVGYSDIA
+596 HKDILVGYSDIT
-608 KGKTSSYGL
+608 KGKTPTYKL
-617 AEYHCYINT
+617 VEYHYTINA
-626 NSEKCLKQY
+626 NVKDCLKQY

-640 QKLIKENSCKK
+640 DSLIKDNGLKK
-651 IIDLYS
+651 TIDLYS
-657 KYVLENGFSINVAWE
+657 KYVLENSFSINVAWE
-672 LANMSDKRRREVF
+672 LANMSNRKRGTVF

-711 KLFSFITDRFTIGTS
+711 KLFNFITNRFTIGTS

-732 KVLSKEVKETFKLDY
+732 KVLSKEIKEEFKLDY
-747 STRKLRGIL
+747 SEKKIGAIL
-756 NQIYVISD
+756 NQIYIINRI
-764 KQYKKGAKVPV
+764 KYKPGTQIDD
-775 KSNVLYKNIVQIAGT
+775 SFYKNILPKCVP
-790 DNKFNKKT
+790 NKRI
-798 NIYTIEEYISL
+798 NIYNIEKYISL
-809 EDIQAFLNLD
+809 EDIQALLNLE
-819 EGDQTINHMI
+819 EGDQTIEHMLD
-829 EKRKAKYKKQ
+829 KRKSKYKKQ
-839 LSEQEQQ
+839 LTEQEQQ
-846 MLQSLE
+846 ILQSLE

>member
-9 KSNRNILKDLL
+9 KSNQNILKDLL

-25 SQKKSKSTYSC
+25 SQKKNKSTYSC
-36 VHCASSDALSIN
+36 VHCTSSDALSIN

-83 IANMYGIQLPKIEYT
+83 ISNMYGIQLPKVEYT

-108 REDKKALDKLLYKLD
+108 KEDKKALDKLLYKLNS
-123 LELKSENIDINK
+123 ELKNKNIDINK
-135 KYEISCLK
+135 KFEISCLI
-143 DHLQDKEANNQDIE
+143 DHLKDKEVDNKEVE

-175 ISEVKRGLI
+175 ISEIKSGLI
-184 NSIASAIGGNVNLL
+184 NCVASAIGGNINLL

-235 VEYGIP
+235 VEYNIP

-255 NGNIIAMTWDK
+255 NGNIVAMTWDK
-266 TKQLKDVDL
+266 TKQLKDIDL

-287 TFTDLYRGEAIQAL
+287 TFTDLYRSEAIKAL
-301 YNITNRCKGR
+301 YDITDRCKGR

-341 ITTYKGIDTK
+341 VTTYNGIDTK
-351 LIIDILNTSNKSA
+351 LIIDILNKSNKSA
-364 LLMNDKSRLTYI
+364 LLMNDKSTLKYI
-376 SENINKRNEVVISD
+376 SENINKASKVVISD
-390 NKDDSKLYN
+390 NKDDNKLYN
-399 NIMSNS
+399 NIMINS

-427 PNVTDIIIVGFKDI
+427 PNVTDIVIVGFKDI
-441 GTIKQYMARFR
+441 GTIKQYIARFR

-460 IFNTYKEDCNIY
+460 IFNTYKEECNIY

-478 KQNIQGYNKVIEGLN
+478 KRNMQGFKSVVETLN
-493 TSIKPRNEFD
+493 NSIKPINEFD
-503 MVASTVKAF
+503 LVASTVKAI
-512 KADDS
+512 KTDDN
-517 IYFDDTEGF
+517 IYFDDIEGI
-526 YKINDFTVRGNT
+526 YKVNDFTVRGNT
-538 YRNYYNSRTIENFNI
+538 YRNYYNDRTIENFNV

-558 FNDIKTYGSIEEQLK
+558 FDDIKTYGSVEEQLK
-573 EELKEHRAELKENKE
+573 EELKEHRAELKESKE
-588 EALEILEK
+588 MALDILSK

-608 KGKTSSYGL
+608 KGKTPTYEL
-617 AEYHCYINT
+617 VEYHYTINV
-626 NSEKCLKQY
+626 NVKDCLKQY

-640 QKLIKENSCKK
+640 DSLIKDNGLKK
-651 IIDLYS
+651 TIDLYS
-657 KYVLENGFSINVAWE
+657 KYVLENSFSINVAWE
-672 LANMSDKRRREVF
+672 LANMSNRKRGTVF

-700 PHIINNELLEN
+700 PHIINNKLLEN
-711 KLFSFITDRFTIGTS
+711 KLFNFITDRFTIGTS

-732 KVLSKEVKETFKLDY
+732 KLLANEIKETFKLDY
-747 STRKLRGIL
+747 STKKLSEIL
-756 NQIYVISD
+756 NQIYII
-764 KQYKKGAKVPV
+764 KAIKNKKLTSVDDTF
-775 KSNVLYKNIVQIAGT
+775 YRNIVPTQV
-790 DNKFNKKT
+790 KKDKI
-798 NIYTIEEYISL
+798 NYSRIEKYISL
-809 EDIQAFLNLD
+809 EDIQALLNLE
-819 EGDQTINHMI
+819 EGDQTIKHMI
-829 EKRKAKYKKQ
+829 EKRKSKYKKQ
-839 LSEQEQQ
+839 LAEQEQQ
-846 MLQSLE
+846 VLQSLE

>member
-1 MEQVIQDI
+1 MKQVIQDI
-9 KSNRNILKDLL
+9 KSNPNILKDLL

-25 SQKKSKSTYSC
+25 SQKKNKSTYSC

-60 EGGNAIDLV
+60 ESGNAIDLV

-83 IANMYGIQLPKIEYT
+83 ISNMYGIQLPKVEYT
-98 DQEKEEFKKI
+98 DQEKEEFIKI
-108 REDKKALDKLLYKLD
+108 KEDKKSLDKLLYKLNS
-123 LELKSENIDINK
+123 ELKNKNIDINK
-135 KYEISCLK
+135 KFEISCLI
-143 DHLQDKEANNQDIE
+143 DHLKDKEVDNKDVE

-169 IEVNKY
+169 IEVIKY
-175 ISEVKRGLI
+175 ISEIKSGLI
-184 NSIASAIGGNVNLL
+184 NCVASAIGGNINLL

-235 VEYGIP
+235 VEYNIP

-255 NGNIIAMTWDK
+255 NGNIVAMTWDK
-266 TKQLKDVDL
+266 TKQLKAVDL

-287 TFTDLYRGEAIQAL
+287 TFTDLYRSEAIKAL
-301 YNITNRCKGR
+301 YDITDRCKGR

-341 ITTYKGIDTK
+341 VTTYNGIDTK
-351 LIIDILNTSNKSA
+351 LIIDILNKSNKSA
-364 LLMNDKSRLTYI
+364 LLMNDKSTLKYI
-376 SENINKRNEVVISD
+376 SENINKANEVVKSD
-390 NKDDSKLYN
+390 NKDDNKLYN
-399 NIMSNS
+399 NIMINS

-427 PNVTDIIIVGFKDI
+427 PNVTDIVIVGFKDI

-460 IFNTYKEDCNIY
+460 IFNTYKEECNIY

-478 KQNIQGYNKVIEGLN
+478 KRNMQGFKSVVETLN
-493 TSIKPRNEFD
+493 NSIKPTNEFD
-503 MVASTVKAF
+503 LVASTVKAI
-512 KADDS
+512 KTDDN
-517 IYFDDTEGF
+517 IYFDDIEGI
-526 YKINDFTVRGNT
+526 YKVNDFTVRGNT
-538 YRNYYNSRTIENFNI
+538 YRNYYNDRTIENFNV

-558 FNDIKTYGSIEEQLK
+558 FDDIKTYGSVEEQLK
-573 EELKEHRAELKENKE
+573 EELKEHRAELKESKE
-588 EALEILEK
+588 MALDILSK

-608 KGKTSSYGL
+608 KGKTPTYEL
-617 AEYHCYINT
+617 LEYHYTINV
-626 NSEKCLKQY
+626 NVKDCLKQY

-640 QKLIKENSCKK
+640 DSLIKDNGLKK
-651 IIDLYS
+651 TIDLYS
-657 KYVLENGFSINVAWE
+657 KYVLENSFSINVAWE
-672 LANMSDKRRREVF
+672 LAIMSNRKRGTVF

-711 KLFSFITDRFTIGTS
+711 KLFRYITDKFKIGTS

-732 KVLSKEVKETFKLDY
+732 KVLADEIKKYFKLDY
-747 STRKLRGIL
+747 STNKLSTIL
-756 NQIYVISD
+756 NQIYII
-764 KQYKKGAKVPV
+764 KTLKTKKGAPIGTIF
-775 KSNVLYKNIVQIAGT
+775 YKNILPNSVHEGKQVR
-790 DNKFNKKT
+790 
-798 NIYTIEEYISL
+798 IYTIEKYISL
-809 EDIQAFLNLD
+809 EDIQALLNL
-819 EGDQTINHMI
+819 EKGDQTIKHMM
-829 EKRKAKYKKQ
+829 EKRKSKYKKQ
-839 LSEQEQQ
+839 LTEQEQQ
-846 MLQSLE
+846 VLQSLE

>member
-9 KSNRNILKDLL
+9 KSNQNILKDLL

-25 SQKKSKSTYSC
+25 IQKKNKSTYSC

-83 IANMYGIQLPKIEYT
+83 IANMYGIQLPKVEYT

-108 REDKKALDKLLYKLD
+108 REDKKALDKLIYKLD
-123 LELKSENIDINK
+123 LELKNKDIDINK

-143 DHLQDKEANNQDIE
+143 DHLQDKEASNQDIE
-157 IINYSQYKATET
+157 IINYSQYKATE
-169 IEVNKY
+169 ILEVNKY
-175 ISEVKRGLI
+175 ISEAKRGII
-184 NSIASAIGGNVNLL
+184 NCITSSISGCINLL

-208 TMINTLKDLNIK
+208 TMINTLKELDIK
-220 ALFILPNASNVQQAM
+220 ALFILPNASNVQQSM
-235 VEYGIP
+235 IEYGIP

-255 NGNIIAMTWDK
+255 NGNIIALTWDK
-266 TKQLKDVDL
+266 TKQLKDIDL

-287 TFTDLYRGEAIQAL
+287 TFTDLYRSEAIQAL

-351 LIIDILNTSNKSA
+351 LIIDILNKSNKSA
-364 LLMNDKSRLTYI
+364 LLMNDKSILTYV

-390 NKDDSKLYN
+390 NKDDNKLYN
-399 NIMSNS
+399 NIMINS
-405 NMGEYETLL
+405 DMGEYETLL

-427 PNVTDIIIVGFKDI
+427 PNITDIVVVGFKDI
-441 GTIKQYMARFR
+441 GTIKQYVARFR

-460 IFNTYKEDCNIY
+460 IFNTYKEECNIY

-478 KQNIQGYNKVIEGLN
+478 RSNIQGFNKVIDSLN
-493 TSIKPRNEFD
+493 SNIKPTNEFD
-503 MVASTVKAF
+503 LVASTVKAI
-512 KADDS
+512 KTDDN
-517 IYFDDTEGF
+517 IYFDDIEGL
-526 YKINDFTVRGNT
+526 YKVNDFTVRGNT
-538 YRNYYNSRTIENFNI
+538 YRNYYNNRTIENFNI

-558 FNDIKTYGSIEEQLK
+558 FDSIKMYGSIEEQLK

-588 EALEILEK
+588 MALDIISK
-596 HKDILVGYSDIA
+596 HKDILVGYSDIS
-608 KGKTSSYGL
+608 KGKTPTYEL
-617 AEYHCYINT
+617 VEYHYSININT
-626 NSEKCLKQY
+626 KDCIKQY

-640 QKLIKENSCKK
+640 DSLIKDNGLKK
-651 IIDLYS
+651 TIDLYS

-672 LANMSDKRRREVF
+672 LANMSNRKRGTVF
-685 GKINTLLYRDLQEEA
+685 GKINTLLYRDLQEES

-711 KLFSFITDRFTIGTS
+711 KLFSYITNRFTIGTS

-732 KVLSKEVKETFKLDY
+732 KVLSKEIKEIFKLDY
-747 STRKLRGIL
+747 STNKLSTIL
-756 NQIYVISD
+756 NQIYIINTL
-764 KQYKKGAKVPV
+764 KTKKGAPLGTVF
-775 KSNVLYKNIVQIAGT
+775 YRNISPNSVHEGKQVR
-790 DNKFNKKT
+790 
-798 NIYTIEEYISL
+798 IYTIEKYISL
-809 EDIQAFLNLD
+809 EDIQALLNLE

-829 EKRKAKYKKQ
+829 DKRKAKYKKQ
-839 LSEQEQQ
+839 LSDQEQQ
-846 MLQSLE
+846 VLQSLE

>member
-1 MEQVIQDI
+1 MEQVIKDI
-9 KSNRNILKDLL
+9 KSNQSILKDLL

-25 SQKKSKSTYSC
+25 SQKKNKATYSC

-69 MNKEGLEFIGAIKH
+69 MNKEGLGFIGAIKH
-83 IANMYGIQLPKIEYT
+83 IANMYGIQLPKVEYT

-108 REDKKALDKLLYKLD
+108 KEDKKALDKLLYKLD
-123 LELKSENIDINK
+123 LELKNKDIDINK

-157 IINYSQYKATET
+157 IINYSQYKATEI

-175 ISEVKRGLI
+175 ISEAKRGII
-184 NSIASAIGGNVNLL
+184 NCITSSISGGINLL

-208 TMINTLKDLNIK
+208 TMINTLKELDIK
-220 ALFILPNASNVQQAM
+220 ALFILPNASNVQQSM
-235 VEYGIP
+235 IEYGIP

-266 TKQLKDVDL
+266 TKQLKDIDL

-328 ITEYKQLEQTNYK
+328 ITEYKQLEQTNYN

-351 LIIDILNTSNKSA
+351 LIIDILNKSNKSA

-390 NKDDSKLYN
+390 NKDDNKLYN
-399 NIMSNS
+399 NIMINS
-405 NMGEYETLL
+405 DMGEYETLL

-427 PNVTDIIIVGFKDI
+427 PNITDIVVVGFKDI
-441 GTIKQYMARFR
+441 GTIKQYVARFR

-460 IFNTYKEDCNIY
+460 IFNTYKEECNIY

-478 KQNIQGYNKVIEGLN
+478 RSNIQGFNKVIDSLN
-493 TSIKPRNEFD
+493 SNIKPTNEFD
-503 MVASTVKAF
+503 LVASTVKAI
-512 KADDS
+512 KTDDN
-517 IYFDDTEGF
+517 IYFDDIEGL
-526 YKINDFTVRGNT
+526 YKVNDFTVRGNT
-538 YRNYYNSRTIENFNI
+538 YRNYYNNRTIENFNI

-558 FNDIKTYGSIEEQLK
+558 FDNIKMYGSIEEQLK
-573 EELKEHRAELKENKE
+573 EELKEHRAELKENKDM
-588 EALEILEK
+588 ALDILSK
-596 HKDILVGYSDIA
+596 HKDILVGYSDI
-608 KGKTSSYGL
+608 KKEKTPTYEL
-617 AEYHCYINT
+617 LEYYHCNNIAI
-626 NSEKCLKQY
+626 KDCIKQY

-640 QKLIKENSCKK
+640 DNLIKDNGLKK

-672 LANMSDKRRREVF
+672 LANMSNRKRGAVF
-685 GKINTLLYRDLQEEA
+685 GKINTLLYRDLKEEA

-732 KVLSKEVKETFKLDY
+732 KVLAKEIKEIFKLDY
-747 STRKLRGIL
+747 STNKLSTVL
-756 NQIYVISD
+756 NQIYIIN
-764 KQYKKGAKVPV
+764 
-775 KSNVLYKNIVQIAGT
+775 KSQIRSGNTIDSSFYKNIVPNLLPGKRISV
-790 DNKFNKKT
+790 N
-798 NIYTIEEYISL
+798 TIEKYISL
-809 EDIQAFLNLD
+809 EDIQALLNLE
-819 EGDQTINHMI
+819 EGDQTIKHMI

-839 LSEQEQQ
+839 LTEQEQQ
-846 MLQSLE
+846 VLQSLE

>member
-9 KSNRNILKDLL
+9 KSNQNILKDLL

-25 SQKKSKSTYSC
+25 SQKKNKSTYSC
-36 VHCASSDALSIN
+36 VHCTSSDALSIN

-83 IANMYGIQLPKIEYT
+83 ISNMYGIQLPKVEYT

-108 REDKKALDKLLYKLD
+108 KEDKKALDKLLYKLNS
-123 LELKSENIDINK
+123 ELKNKNIDINK
-135 KYEISCLK
+135 KFEISCLI
-143 DHLQDKEANNQDIE
+143 DHLKDKEVDNKEVE

-175 ISEVKRGLI
+175 ISEIKSGLI
-184 NSIASAIGGNVNLL
+184 NCVASAIGGNINLL

-235 VEYGIP
+235 VEYNIP

-255 NGNIIAMTWDK
+255 NGNIVAMTWDK
-266 TKQLKDVDL
+266 TKQLKDIDL

-287 TFTDLYRGEAIQAL
+287 TFTDLYRGEAIKAL
-301 YNITNRCKGR
+301 YDITDRCKGR

-341 ITTYKGIDTK
+341 VTTYNGIDTK
-351 LIIDILNTSNKSA
+351 LIIDILNKSNKSA
-364 LLMNDKSRLTYI
+364 LLMNDKSTLKYI
-376 SENINKRNEVVISD
+376 SENINKASKVVISD
-390 NKDDSKLYN
+390 NKDDNKLYN
-399 NIMSNS
+399 NIMINS

-427 PNVTDIIIVGFKDI
+427 PNVTDIVIVGFKDI
-441 GTIKQYMARFR
+441 GTIKQYIARFR

-460 IFNTYKEDCNIY
+460 IFNTYKEECNIY

-478 KQNIQGYNKVIEGLN
+478 KRNMQGFKSVVETLN
-493 TSIKPRNEFD
+493 NSIKPINEFD
-503 MVASTVKAF
+503 LVASTVKAI
-512 KADDS
+512 KTDDN
-517 IYFDDTEGF
+517 IYFDDIEGI
-526 YKINDFTVRGNT
+526 YKVNDFTVRGNT
-538 YRNYYNSRTIENFNI
+538 YRNYYNDRTIENFNV

-558 FNDIKTYGSIEEQLK
+558 FDDIKTYGSVEEQLK
-573 EELKEHRAELKENKE
+573 EELKEHRAELKESKE
-588 EALEILEK
+588 MALDILSK

-608 KGKTSSYGL
+608 KGKTPTYEL
-617 AEYHCYINT
+617 VEYHYTINV
-626 NSEKCLKQY
+626 NVKDCLKQY

-640 QKLIKENSCKK
+640 DSLIKDNGLKK
-651 IIDLYS
+651 TIDLYS
-657 KYVLENGFSINVAWE
+657 KYVLENSFSINVAWE
-672 LANMSDKRRREVF
+672 LANMSNRKRGTVF

-700 PHIINNELLEN
+700 PHIINNKLLEN
-711 KLFSFITDRFTIGTS
+711 KLFNFITDRFTIGTS

-732 KVLSKEVKETFKLDY
+732 KLLANEIKETFKLDY
-747 STRKLRGIL
+747 STKKLSEIL
-756 NQIYVISD
+756 NQIYII
-764 KQYKKGAKVPV
+764 KAIKNKKLTSVDDTF
-775 KSNVLYKNIVQIAGT
+775 YRNIVPTQV
-790 DNKFNKKT
+790 KKDKI
-798 NIYTIEEYISL
+798 NYSRIEKYISL
-809 EDIQAFLNLD
+809 EDIQALLNLE
-819 EGDQTINHMI
+819 EGDQTIKHMI
-829 EKRKAKYKKQ
+829 EKRKSKYKKQ
-839 LSEQEQQ
+839 LAEQEQQ
-846 MLQSLE
+846 VLQSLE

>member
-9 KSNRNILKDLL
+9 KSNQSILKDLL

-25 SQKKSKSTYSC
+25 SQKKNKSTYSC
-36 VHCASSDALSIN
+36 IHCASSDALSIN

-83 IANMYGIQLPKIEYT
+83 IANMYGIQLPKVEYT

-108 REDKKALDKLLYKLD
+108 KEDKKALDKLLHKLD
-123 LELKSENIDINK
+123 LEIKNNDLDDSK
-135 KYEISCLK
+135 KFELYCLK
-143 DHLQDKEANNQDIE
+143 EHLEDKEANNQDIE

-175 ISEVKRGLI
+175 ISETREAKNGI
-184 NSIASAIGGNVNLL
+184 IHCIANAISGNINLL

-208 TMINTLKDLNIK
+208 TMIKTLKDLNIK
-220 ALFILPNASNVQQAM
+220 ALFILPNASNVQQVM
-235 VEYGIP
+235 SDKDIPIP
-241 GAYGNDLSPIRAME
+241 GAYGDLSPIRAME
-255 NGNIIAMTWDK
+255 NGNIIALTWDK
-266 TKQLKDVDL
+266 TKQLKDIDL
-275 SEYIIV
+275 SEYILV

-287 TFTDLYRGEAIQAL
+287 TFTDLYRSEAIQAL
-301 YNITNRCKGR
+301 YNITSRCKGR

-351 LIIDILNTSNKSA
+351 LIIDILNKSNKSA

-376 SENINKRNEVVISD
+376 SESINKCNEVVISD

-460 IFNTYKEDCNIY
+460 IFNTYKEECNIY

-512 KADDS
+512 KTDDN
-517 IYFDDTEGF
+517 IYFDDTEGL
-526 YKINDFTVRGNT
+526 YKINDFTVRGNI

-558 FNDIKTYGSIEEQLK
+558 FENVKTYGSVEEQLK

-588 EALEILEK
+588 MALDIISK
-596 HKDILVGYSDIA
+596 HKDILVGYSDIS
-608 KGKTSSYGL
+608 KGKTPTYEL
-617 AEYHCYINT
+617 VEYHYSINI
-626 NSEKCLKQY
+626 NAKDCLKQY

-640 QKLIKENSCKK
+640 DSLIKDNGLKK
-651 IIDLYS
+651 TIDLYS

-672 LANMSDKRRREVF
+672 LANMSNRKRGTVF

-700 PHIINNELLEN
+700 PHIINKELLEN
-711 KLFSFITDRFTIGTS
+711 KLFSFITNRFTIGTS

-732 KVLSKEVKETFKLDY
+732 KVLSKEVKEAFKIDY
-747 STRKLRGIL
+747 STNKLSTIL
-756 NQIYVISD
+756 NQIYVIN
-764 KQYKKGAKVPV
+764 
-775 KSNVLYKNIVQIAGT
+775 KSKSRFGTIIDSVFYKNIVPNGVP
-790 DNKFNKKT
+790 NKQFKYN
-798 NIYTIEEYISL
+798 TIEKYISL
-809 EDIQAFLNLD
+809 EDIQALLNLE

-829 EKRKAKYKKQ
+829 DRRKAKYKKQ
-839 LSEQEQQ
+839 LSDQEQQ
-846 MLQSLE
+846 VLQSLE